1 MSKFYEQLKDIANLS
16 EHIDIPGTIESIKKS
31 IDFKGANVWILA
43 FAVIVASVGLNVN
56 STPVI
61 IGAMLISPL
70 MGPIIGAGLSI
81 GINDSQLLKR
91 SLRNLAIMVIISII
105 ASTAFFA
112 ISPLSLDEP
121 TELLARTRP
130 TIYDVFIAFFGGL
143 AGIIEGSRK
152 EKGTVIAGVAIA
164 TALMPPLCTAG
175 YGIANLNLAYIA
187 GAVYLFFIN
196 SLFIALATFLMV
208 RYLKFP
214 FVKFA
219 DPARQRKV
227 RRSISFIAILMIIPS
242 IYTAVIVIQENSF
255 NVAVKRFVKENK
267 ALDNSYIYD
276 YSINHSGKSS
286 ILELSIAGEKLNN
299 TQKELLFVSLEKHGV
314 SRNNLV
320 FKESATIENNGDE
333 NIVKGILERNDLE
346 IKKRE
351 EMIRNMESELR
362 TIKSKEIP
370 YRQIA
375 EEILAQHPG
384 MVSFSIGRGA
394 DVSLKDFNA
403 MEQIVVLASWSKRL
417 PDAEIEKLEKWLS
430 VRMNEKNLRVVQ
442 VK

>member
-214 FVKFA
+214 YVKFA

-227 RRSISFIAILMIIPS
+227 RRSISFIALLMIIPS
-242 IYTAVIVIQENSF
+242 IYTAVVVIKENTF
-255 NVAVKRFVKENK
+255 NVAAKRFVNENK
-267 ALDNSYIYD
+267 ALENSYIYD
-276 YSINHSGKSS
+276 YSIIHSGKTSV
-286 ILELSIAGEKLNN
+286 LELSVAGEKLSDA
-299 TQKELLFVSLEKHGV
+299 QKEMLFLSLEKHGV
-314 SRNNLV
+314 SRNHLV
-320 FKESATIENNGDE
+320 FKETSTVEKDRGASMVES
-333 NIVKGILERNDLE
+333 ILERNDLE

-351 EMIRNMESELR
+351 ELIRNMESELR

-394 DVSLKDFNA
+394 DVSLKDFNSR
-403 MEQIVVLASWSKRL
+403 EQIVVLASWSKRL

>member
-1 MSKFYEQLKDIANLS
+1 MSKFYDQLKDIANFS
-16 EHIDIPGTIESIKKS
+16 EHTDIPGTIESIKKN
-31 IDFKGANVWILA
+31 IDFKGPNVWILA

-70 MGPIIGAGLSI
+70 MGPIIGAGLSV

-91 SLRNLAIMVIISII
+91 SLRNLAIMVIISLI
-105 ASTAFFA
+105 ASTAYFA
-112 ISPLSLDEP
+112 LSPLSLDEP

-143 AGIIEGSRK
+143 AGIVEGSRK

-175 YGIANLNLAYIA
+175 YGIANLNISFFA
-187 GAVYLFFIN
+187 GAIYLFFIN
-196 SLFIALATFLMV
+196 SLFIALATLLMV

-214 FVKFA
+214 FVEFA
-219 DPARQRKV
+219 DPARQRRV
-227 RRSISFIAILMIIPS
+227 RRTISIVALLMIIPS
-242 IYTAVIVIQENSF
+242 IYTAVVVIRENTF
-255 NVAVKRFVKENK
+255 NVAAKRFVNENK
-267 ALDNSYIYD
+267 SLENSYIYD
-276 YSINHSGKSS
+276 YTVTHSGKTS
-286 ILELSIAGEKLNN
+286 ILELSLAGEKLSES
-299 TQKELLFVSLEKHGV
+299 QKELLCASLEKHGV
-314 SRNNLV
+314 SRSHLV
-320 FKESATIENNGDE
+320 FKESATAEND
-333 NIVKGILERNDLE
+333 KGEGIFRSILERNDLE

-351 EMIRNMESELR
+351 EMIRTMENELKLF
-362 TIKSKEIP
+362 KSKEIP

-384 MVSFSIGRGA
+384 MTSFSISRGA
-394 DVSLKDFNA
+394 DVNLKDFNSV
-403 MEQIVVLASWSKRL
+403 EQIVVLASWSQRL
-417 PDAEIEKLEKWLS
+417 SDSELDKLEKWLS
-430 VRMNEKNLRVVQ
+430 VRLNEKRLKVVQ

>member
-333 NIVKGILERNDLE
+333 NIVKSILERNDLE

-394 DVSLKDFNA
+394 DVSLKDFNSR
-403 MEQIVVLASWSKRL
+403 EQIVVLASWSKRL

>member
-1 MSKFYEQLKDIANLS
+1 
-16 EHIDIPGTIESIKKS
+16 
-31 IDFKGANVWILA
+31 
-43 FAVIVASVGLNVN
+43 
-56 STPVI
+56 
-61 IGAMLISPL
+61 
-70 MGPIIGAGLSI
+70 
-81 GINDSQLLKR
+81 
-91 SLRNLAIMVIISII
+91 
-105 ASTAFFA
+105 
-112 ISPLSLDEP
+112 
-121 TELLARTRP
+121 
-130 TIYDVFIAFFGGL
+130 
-143 AGIIEGSRK
+143 
-152 EKGTVIAGVAIA
+152 
-164 TALMPPLCTAG
+164 
-175 YGIANLNLAYIA
+175 
-187 GAVYLFFIN
+187 
-196 SLFIALATFLMV
+196 
-208 RYLKFP
+208 
-214 FVKFA
+214 
-219 DPARQRKV
+219 
-227 RRSISFIAILMIIPS
+227 
-242 IYTAVIVIQENSF
+242 
-255 NVAVKRFVKENK
+255 
-267 ALDNSYIYD
+267 
-276 YSINHSGKSS
+276 
-286 ILELSIAGEKLNN
+286 
-299 TQKELLFVSLEKHGV
+299 V

-333 NIVKGILERNDLE
+333 NIVKSILERNDLE

>member
-333 NIVKGILERNDLE
+333 NIVKSILERNDLE